1 MILPDCP
8 RLRIASGARRGLAC
22 LAAVAFTLTVA
33 SGCSGDDGDQT
44 DARTAPV
51 CDGKLSGSVFDTVV
65 GSGGVTSE
73 YTKEFHPAK
82 WTAYGYCSLYSKE
95 HFVEIDYLW
104 QSDTT
109 TDLKR
114 IQSPSPSTAK
124 TFKVGSA
131 IGYIEENRARVIIP
145 CSIPGT
151 PSSEHS
157 LLQVEVKD
165 NPPAL
170 RTLDSELGKAFASAA
185 TIAARY
191 LGSEVFN
198 CPAVGPSSPSP
209 SST

>member
-1 MILPDCP
+1 L
-8 RLRIASGARRGLAC
+8 
-22 LAAVAFTLTVA
+22 TLTVA
-33 SGCSGDDGDQT
+33 SGCSSDDDGDQT
-44 DARTAPV
+44 DARTKPV

-65 GSGGVTSE
+65 GSGGVKSE

-95 HFVEIDYLW
+95 HFVEISYLW
-104 QSDTT
+104 HTDTT

-131 IGYIEENRARVIIP
+131 IGYIEVNRARVIIP
-145 CSIPGT
+145 CSIPGE
-151 PSSEHS
+151 PASEHA
-157 LLQVEVKD
+157 LIEVEVKD

-191 LGSEVFN
+191 LGGEVFD
-198 CPAVGPSSPSP
+198 CPAFGSGSATESTSPSP
-209 SST
+209 SNT